1 MGNSSFT
8 DLEISKFK
16 EVSYKLG
23 KNPSLVQAAGGNT
36 SIKSDKSMLIK
47 ASGTWLI
54 NSLNKD
60 IFVEVNLP
68 SINQK
73 ISNEH
78 DDSFEEDII
87 SKNNLRPSLET
98 SFHALINSSLI
109 ILSYFFINS
118 SAFFWITPY
127 LKAISDSSCFFCFS
141 R

>member
-8 DLEISKFK
+8 ESEISKFK

-87 SKNNLRPSLET
+87 SKNNLSLDYQI
-98 SFHALINSSLI
+98 FK
-109 ILSYFFINS
+109 F
-118 SAFFWITPY
+118 
-127 LKAISDSSCFFCFS
+127 
-141 R
+141 